1 MSLVNAETGE
11 LVDIA
16 DAEEAREIIAA
27 TSGAIAH
34 MNAWTAK
41 AIEQIVQ
48 AWERKVWIA
57 EGLGSWDELVEAKN
71 WHWRPNTQGERSA
84 VAEIFRQKGFSLR
97 AIGTVLASG
106 QQTIARDLAGVP
118 NGTPAEIRGTDG
130 KTYSATQPERPAPE
144 SHECDDCGASLA
156 YVLGDDYRGVFCPVC
171 DAEQLAEAMAEQDDE
186 IEDDDSDGTPD
197 AVDAVSSP
205 TEEVDADRQPAST
218 PLVSA
223 EGVAGETLPSRS
235 LPVTP
240 SVEDHIAELRAD
252 GNWSV
257 EFDKATRQ
265 IVAPVRYL
273 AADVIER
280 ASAEDLADL
289 DDRVARLNEWLDE
302 VRALRPQGLRVIHG
316 GAS

>member
-130 KTYSATQPERPAPE
+130 KTYSATQPERSAVQMD
-144 SHECDDCGASLA
+144 H
-156 YVLGDDYRGVFCPVC
+156 
-171 DAEQLAEAMAEQDDE
+171 DE

-205 TEEVDADRQPAST
+205 TEEVGAETASAPT

>member
-1 MSLVNAETGE
+1 
-11 LVDIA
+11 
-16 DAEEAREIIAA
+16 
-27 TSGAIAH
+27 
-34 MNAWTAK
+34 
-41 AIEQIVQ
+41 
-48 AWERKVWIA
+48 
-57 EGLGSWDELVEAKN
+57 
-71 WHWRPNTQGERSA
+71 
-84 VAEIFRQKGFSLR
+84 
-97 AIGTVLASG
+97 
-106 QQTIARDLAGVP
+106 
-118 NGTPAEIRGTDG
+118 
-130 KTYSATQPERPAPE
+130 
-144 SHECDDCGASLA
+144 
-156 YVLGDDYRGVFCPVC
+156 
-171 DAEQLAEAMAEQDDE
+171 MAEQDEE

-289 DDRVARLNEWLDE
+289 DYRVARLNEWLDE

>member
-1 MSLVNAETGE
+1 MSQIVDHDTG
-11 LVDIA
+11 LIIA
-16 DAEEAREIIAA
+16 TMTPDEARGITERIRSGMNGLWALMQRAYTEQIWLSLGYVGWDEYTAAEFKGVKLALPREERLSVLKAFRDDAGMSTREIAA
-27 TSGAIAH
+27 ATGLSTGTVSESLSEKRSEMNSTSGDFVR
-34 MNAWTAK
+34 
-41 AIEQIVQ
+41 IEPKSQ
-48 AWERKVWIA
+48 
-57 EGLGSWDELVEAKN
+57 
-71 WHWRPNTQGERSA
+71 
-84 VAEIFRQKGFSLR
+84 
-97 AIGTVLASG
+97 
-106 QQTIARDLAGVP
+106 
-118 NGTPAEIRGTDG
+118 
-130 KTYSATQPERPAPE
+130 
-144 SHECDDCGASLA
+144 
-156 YVLGDDYRGVFCPVC
+156 
-171 DAEQLAEAMAEQDDE
+171 

-205 TEEVDADRQPAST
+205 TEEVGAETASAPT

-223 EGVAGETLPSRS
+223 EGVTGETLPSRS
-235 LPVTP
+235 LPATP

>member
-1 MSLVNAETGE
+1 MSDLVSSATGE

-16 DAEEAREIIAA
+16 DAEEARQIIAE
-27 TSGAIAH
+27 TSVVVAH
-34 MNAWTAK
+34 WNAWSEK
-41 AIEQIVQ
+41 VINQMCLCND
-48 AWERKVWIA
+48 RKVWVA
-57 EGLGSWDELVEAKN
+57 AGYGSWEELVEAKN
-71 WHWRPNTQGERSA
+71 WVWKPRTSGERTA
-84 VAEIFRQKGFSLR
+84 VAEMFRQKGFSLR
-97 AIGTVLASG
+97 AIGALLASSP
-106 QQTIARDLAGVP
+106 QTVRRDIAGSFDSDVAVP
-118 NGTPAEIRGTDG
+118 NGTTKNTTQEGAAADSGQPRGDVGMSDDGPIGHDDGAAPDEAAPA
-130 KTYSATQPERPAPE
+130 
-144 SHECDDCGASLA
+144 
-156 YVLGDDYRGVFCPVC
+156 F
-171 DAEQLAEAMAEQDDE
+171 
-186 IEDDDSDGTPD
+186 EDDDSDGTPD

>member
-1 MSLVNAETGE
+1 MSQIVDHDTGMVIASMTPDEARGLTARIRDGLNDIWPFVLRAFKEEAWRALGYSGWGEYTAVEFKGVKLGLPRDERRLVMESYRDAGMSQRQIAAATGLSNGTVAETLNPPKRSE
-11 LVDIA
+11 MNS
-16 DAEEAREIIAA
+16 
-27 TSGAIAH
+27 TSGDFVR
-34 MNAWTAK
+34 
-41 AIEQIVQ
+41 IEPKSQ
-48 AWERKVWIA
+48 
-57 EGLGSWDELVEAKN
+57 
-71 WHWRPNTQGERSA
+71 
-84 VAEIFRQKGFSLR
+84 
-97 AIGTVLASG
+97 
-106 QQTIARDLAGVP
+106 
-118 NGTPAEIRGTDG
+118 
-130 KTYSATQPERPAPE
+130 
-144 SHECDDCGASLA
+144 
-156 YVLGDDYRGVFCPVC
+156 
-171 DAEQLAEAMAEQDDE
+171 

>member
-205 TEEVDADRQPAST
+205 TEEVDADRQPAAT

-223 EGVAGETLPSRS
+223 EGVAGETLPSRG
-235 LPVTP
+235 PT
-240 SVEDHIAELRAD
+240 E
-252 GNWSV
+252 
-257 EFDKATRQ
+257 
-265 IVAPVRYL
+265 
-273 AADVIER
+273 
-280 ASAEDLADL
+280 
-289 DDRVARLNEWLDE
+289 RVAR
-302 VRALRPQGLRVIHG
+302 
-316 GAS
+316 

>member
-130 KTYSATQPERPAPE
+130 KTYSATQPERSAVQMD
-144 SHECDDCGASLA
+144 H
-156 YVLGDDYRGVFCPVC
+156 
-171 DAEQLAEAMAEQDDE
+171 DE